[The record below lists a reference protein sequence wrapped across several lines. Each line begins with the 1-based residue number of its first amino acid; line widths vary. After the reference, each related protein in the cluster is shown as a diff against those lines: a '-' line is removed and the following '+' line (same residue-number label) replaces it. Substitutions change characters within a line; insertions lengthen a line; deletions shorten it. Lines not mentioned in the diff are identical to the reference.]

1 MGAARYIGR
10 VGGLAVA
17 LGVGMAILTGYGV
30 ASAESGSDESGSA
43 TSSSAS
49 SESTSSG
56 SADSNASAASG
67 VSGSTGAPESTQTSS
82 DSSTGGSTQ
91 AESISGAASTTRRAT
106 RSAPPGVVVSTGGA
120 LTSSATS
127 GSDGSDGTADGEES
141 TATPEDSASTT
152 QPTPPSPAADSTSQ
166 ASPDPSTYGTS
177 TSPQSTGD
185 TSGEDAT
192 PGRTS
197 KTGALSSKSASVI
210 ASTAS
215 SPTVASNNVNPS
227 ISTATNEDEDVV
239 ETSLATAWLSSPRAL
254 AGRTAAPD
262 TTLSISSTEPSGLV
276 TSGALMT
283 MQAAPP
289 VSPLDTPT
297 TPISVESGIVNLV
310 TAVLD
315 PFAGGGPA
323 APVDSPA
330 DAILAA
336 VARREL
342 FTAPITYAP
351 TITLTNGVITGTNNG
366 QTSLNGN
373 PLTFTVLGAPSA
385 GGKVLLDPATGNF
398 SFLPDLSVVNSAG
411 TETFN
416 VYVSETTPLVAALSD
431 IPLLGALVQPTV
443 MFLQQVP
450 ILGGLLAPIIGYA
463 ITQPI
468 EVNVGQLAAGNP
480 VAFTTMVTS
489 FDGTQISVNYFPA
502 SGLQAGEKAP
512 TILNGPGLGSAG
524 NTDPNSLT
532 IVDGLVPGLVPLRD
546 GGYNV
551 VTWDPRGEFASGG
564 VLQLD
569 SPEFEARDVSAIID
583 WVVTQPTTEF
593 PTGSTTDPLLGMVGG
608 SYGGGIQWVTA
619 ASDPRVDAIVPVI
632 SWHTLNSSLY
642 PTQAFKTA
650 WSALLLAA
658 LVEVGARINPELY
671 SSVITGSILG
681 VLTPSAQDLLTRS
694 GPGDLVSNITIPTFL
709 IQGTADGLF
718 PLQQSINNAQLL
730 VANGVETKM
739 LWVCGGH
746 GVCLDPINPG
756 QEALIVNSTLA
767 WLDKHVKGENVDTG
781 RKFEWV
787 DQAGQFYS
795 SDKMP
800 FETGFNG
807 GNITASGAGGFL
819 PILPIVG
826 GSGPQ
831 DLTGYPLPAGTT
843 PLEEWLLS
851 FAIGSPATN
860 AVDLDVSPS
869 VGTQIVGAPTLT
881 LTYSGLGTSR
891 HVYAQIVDK
900 QTGLVLGGIVTPI
913 PVTLDGQTR
922 TVTVPLEAIAYTA
935 PPGAKLTLQV
945 VSTATPYLNV
955 LTFGGIHI
963 SSMQLVL
970 PTVGAN
976 ANVRPE
982 FPSASASEPLVL
994 AGAMVG

>member
-1 MGAARYIGR
+1 M
-10 VGGLAVA
+10 
-17 LGVGMAILTGYGV
+17 
-30 ASAESGSDESGSA
+30 
-43 TSSSAS
+43 
-49 SESTSSG
+49 ST
-56 SADSNASAASG
+56 
-67 VSGSTGAPESTQTSS
+67 
-82 DSSTGGSTQ
+82 
-91 AESISGAASTTRRAT
+91 
-106 RSAPPGVVVSTGGA
+106 
-120 LTSSATS
+120 L
-127 GSDGSDGTADGEES
+127 
-141 TATPEDSASTT
+141 
-152 QPTPPSPAADSTSQ
+152 
-166 ASPDPSTYGTS
+166 
-177 TSPQSTGD
+177 PQSTDG
-185 TSGEDAT
+185 TSGENT
-192 PGRTS
+192 IPRRRSTN
-197 KTGALSSKSASVI
+197 SASAI

-215 SPTVASNNVNPS
+215 SPTVVSNDVDPT
-227 ISTATNEDEDVV
+227 TATDEDVV
-239 ETSLATAWLSSPRAL
+239 GAPSVKAWLSSPRAL
-254 AGRTAAPD
+254 AGRTAPD
-262 TTLSISSTEPSGLV
+262 TTLSYSSTETSGLV

-283 MQAAPP
+283 IQAAPP
-289 VSPLDTPT
+289 VSPVDTPL
-297 TPISVESGIVNLV
+297 TPIGAELGIVNLV
-310 TAVLD
+310 NAVLD

-330 DAILAA
+330 DALLAA

-342 FTAPITYAP
+342 FTAPISYAP
-351 TITLTNGVITGTNNG
+351 AITLTNGVITGTNNG

-373 PLTFTVLGAPSA
+373 PLAFTVVGAPSA
-385 GGKVLLDPATGNF
+385 GGKVLLDSDTGNF

-411 TETFN
+411 TETFS
-416 VYVSETTPLVAALSD
+416 VYVSEITPLIAALSE
-431 IPLLGALVQPTV
+431 IPLVGTLVQPIV

-450 ILGGLLAPIIGYA
+450 ILGDLLAPVIGYGL
-463 ITQPI
+463 IQPI
-468 EVNVGQLAAGNP
+468 DVKVGQLVAGNP
-480 VAFTTMVTS
+480 VAFTTKVTS

-502 SGLQAGEKAP
+502 SGLQTGQKAP

-524 NTDPNSLT
+524 NTDPNSIT
-532 IVDGLVPGLVPLRD
+532 IVDGLVPGLVPLRN

-583 WVVTQPTTEF
+583 WVVQQPTTQF
-593 PTGSTTDPLLGMVGG
+593 PTGSTDPLLGMVGG

-642 PTQAFKTA
+642 PTQAFKTT
-650 WSALLLAA
+650 WSTLLLAA

-671 SSVITGSILG
+671 SSVLTGSIFG
-681 VLTPSAQDLLTRS
+681 FLTPDAQALLTRS

-756 QEALIVNSTLA
+756 QEGLIVNSTLA
-767 WLDKHVKGENVDTG
+767 WLDKYVKGESVDTG

-787 DQAGQFYS
+787 DQTGQFYS
-795 SDKMP
+795 SDKLP
-800 FETGFNG
+800 FEAGFNG
-807 GNITASGAGGFL
+807 GNIAASSAGGFL
-819 PILPIVG
+819 PIFPIVG

-831 DLTGYPLPAGTT
+831 DLTGFPLPAGTT

-851 FAIGSPATN
+851 FAIGTPAAN
-860 AVDLDVSPS
+860 AVNLTLSPTA
-869 VGTQIVGAPTLT
+869 GTQIVGAPKLT

-935 PPGAKLTLQV
+935 PPGAELTLQV
-945 VSTATPYLNV
+945 VSTATPYLNFF
-955 LTFGGIHI
+955 TFGGINI
-963 SSMQLVL
+963 SSMQLAL

-976 ANVRPE
+976 ANVTPE
-982 FPSASASEPLVL
+982 FPSASQPIVL
-994 AGAMVG
+994 AGAMAG